1 MKPFDTICNYLV
13 VMENEMTSLLFLIL
27 LGQRLLSFHFGQ
39 PSSTALGIQN
49 PQDMSSSGCFRLST
63 PPKTDM
69 APENRHLAKEIPRN
83 NHHF

>member
-1 MKPFDTICNYLV
+1 
-13 VMENEMTSLLFLIL
+13 MTSLLFLIIFVGFCPFN
-27 LGQRLLSFHFGQ
+27 LGKISFQ
-39 PSSTALGIQN
+39 PSSTGLGIQN

-69 APENRHLAKEIPRN
+69 APENRPLAKEIPRN